1 MFPLYYYYMSNAKTK
16 IFFTTIEIFFLFI
29 FFFFFVDKFNSYNK
43 ERRDLNPEH
52 LYQKQQN
59 VSIELQIKLLATTID
74 IATYD

>member
-16 IFFTTIEIFFLFI
+16 IFFKTIEIFF

-43 ERRDLNPEH
+43 GRRDLNPEH

>member
-1 MFPLYYYYMSNAKTK
+1 MSNAKTK
-16 IFFTTIEIFFLFI
+16 IFFTTIEIFF
-29 FFFFFVDKFNSYNK
+29 FFCVDKFNSYNK

>member
-1 MFPLYYYYMSNAKTK
+1 MSNAKTK
-16 IFFTTIEIFFLFI
+16 IFFTTIEIFYLFI
-29 FFFFFVDKFNSYNK
+29 YFFFFVDKFNSYNK

>member
-1 MFPLYYYYMSNAKTK
+1 MSNAKTK
-16 IFFTTIEIFFLFI
+16 IFFTTIEIFFLFY
-29 FFFFFVDKFNSYNK
+29 FFFFVDKFNSYNK

-59 VSIELQIKLLATTID
+59 LSIELQIKLLATTID

>member
-16 IFFTTIEIFFLFI
+16 IFFTTIDIFFLL
-29 FFFFFVDKFNSYNK
+29 DKFNSYNK
-43 ERRDLNPEH
+43 GRRDLNPEH

>member
-29 FFFFFVDKFNSYNK
+29 FFFFLDKFNSYNK

>member
-1 MFPLYYYYMSNAKTK
+1 MLRTK
-16 IFFTTIEIFFLFI
+16 YFLQLLRFFIYFFI
-29 FFFFFVDKFNSYNK
+29 IFFFVDKFNSYNK

>member
-1 MFPLYYYYMSNAKTK
+1 MSNAKTK
-16 IFFTTIEIFFLFI
+16 IFFTTIEIFYLFI
-29 FFFFFVDKFNSYNK
+29 YFFFFFVDKFNSYNK